1 MFRDARNISRIFIH
15 TAFVTFCVSDRS
27 RCGTV
32 LILTSLENPL
42 ASCVTHHSRYGM
54 LLALKSLAQ
63 CVSNRF
69 GCGAALS
76 FISFAQPS
84 HHFVSVGSLFLR
96 RGDYSDIAQQ
106 PSRQLRVLHGSRCGV
121 VKILSR
127 GSLATDVSRKLPS

>member
-84 HHFVSVGSLFLR
+84 HHFAHVRPFSLWH
-96 RGDYSDIAQQ
+96 GAHVDIA
-106 PSRQLRVLHGSRCGV
+106 
-121 VKILSR
+121 
-127 GSLATDVSRKLPS
+127 